1 MRAHQSPQQRSGL
14 LPASSRFP
22 QDCRRRGKKGA
33 LMMATA
39 LGLGSKRTN
48 EQTSKLGPELIGRW
62 RGRMALGGYRTY
74 VDNVW
79 LPMGAAATRVNY
91 SARGPSRRAN

>member
-1 MRAHQSPQQRSGL
+1 
-14 LPASSRFP
+14 
-22 QDCRRRGKKGA
+22 
-33 LMMATA
+33 MMATA

-62 RGRMALGGYRTY
+62 RGRMALGGCRTY

>member
-1 MRAHQSPQQRSGL
+1 
-14 LPASSRFP
+14 
-22 QDCRRRGKKGA
+22 
-33 LMMATA
+33 MMATA

-48 EQTSKLGPELIGRW
+48 EQTSSLGPELIGRW

-79 LPMGAAATRVNY
+79 LPMGTAATRVTTVPEGRPAGPIE
-91 SARGPSRRAN
+91 ARQLGAAL